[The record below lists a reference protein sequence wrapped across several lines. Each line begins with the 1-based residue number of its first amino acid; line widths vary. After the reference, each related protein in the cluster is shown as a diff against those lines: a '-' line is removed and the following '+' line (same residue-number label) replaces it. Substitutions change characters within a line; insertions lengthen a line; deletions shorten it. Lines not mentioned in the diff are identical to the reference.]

1 MDSDFLD
8 PKRRSF
14 PVLSARDVKNAVSSW
29 GRYEGSMSFE
39 EFKSKLI
46 RRAKK
51 IGAESALP
59 KSWMEK
65 K

>member
-1 MDSDFLD
+1 M
-8 PKRRSF
+8 
-14 PVLSARDVKNAVSSW
+14 LSARDVKNAVSSW

-59 KSWMEK
+59 ASWMEK

>member
-1 MDSDFLD
+1 MCI
-8 PKRRSF
+8 
-14 PVLSARDVKNAVSSW
+14 RDRVSSW

-39 EFKSKLI
+39 DFKSKLI
-46 RRAKK
+46 KRAKK

-59 KSWMEK
+59 KSWMDK

>member
-1 MDSDFLD
+1 
-8 PKRRSF
+8 
-14 PVLSARDVKNAVSSW
+14 VLSARDVKNAVSSW

-59 KSWMEK
+59 KSWMDK

>member
-1 MDSDFLD
+1 M
-8 PKRRSF
+8 
-14 PVLSARDVKNAVSSW
+14 LSARDVKNAVSSW
-29 GRYEGSMSFE
+29 GRYEGSMTFE
-39 EFKSKLI
+39 QFKSKLI

-59 KSWMEK
+59 KSWMDK

>member
-1 MDSDFLD
+1 
-8 PKRRSF
+8 
-14 PVLSARDVKNAVSSW
+14 VLSARDVKNAVSSW

-51 IGAESALP
+51 IGAEGALP